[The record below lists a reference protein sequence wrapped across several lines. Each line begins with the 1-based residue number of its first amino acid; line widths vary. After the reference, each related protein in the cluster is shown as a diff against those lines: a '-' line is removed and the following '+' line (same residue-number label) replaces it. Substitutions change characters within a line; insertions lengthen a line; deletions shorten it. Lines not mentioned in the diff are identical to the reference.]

1 MVMMLPIRML
11 ADEIPIRYVKT
22 DGTYGADGKS
32 WTTAKNNVQEAID
45 ELYSYMTENKLP
57 EGRVYIAAG
66 TYYPS
71 ASTETGNENR
81 QHLSFII
88 YPGVHVYGGF
98 KADNP
103 ENNPDQREYYNLE
116 SLEFDA
122 TSGESEPAKQQPWNF
137 KHKTILSG
145 NLSDGNKEP
154 SFTYDK
160 DRGTYK
166 TIFYGNSYHVV
177 WFATYGFIDAT
188 KDQNYGWDETSLG
201 GHARALPYP
210 ASIDGC
216 TISGGYAANQSNAG
230 FLHTGY
236 GAGVYMVEGSSL
248 KNCVVEKCV
257 AVTNGGGVYMD
268 GGGSIDGCMIHT
280 CQATG
285 YNVLDGLGGGVCISF
300 NGSVTRSYIV
310 NNSSRSGGGVAISH
324 MKDEYPWRS
333 RAKEDGVPAQ
343 QINSTEINVYSPYV
357 TACIV
362 SNNSS
367 TNEAGGVF
375 LNNGGVVNHLTVAN
389 NKCYGSDVTYYGR
402 RQGRSGGV
410 YILNGGQVYNSVV
423 WGNECDANSNIQYAC
438 HISGSTS
445 TLKPQVYYSG
455 FAMYESTDWSGTTKE
470 NVYSIAS
477 TNTNTT
483 GNSALY
489 PYFIGIKG
497 KGNAVKAVGAG
508 LSTTVSMGV
517 FPEADLTAEP
527 GSVDN
532 STWGIPRPISWKP
545 AAISSLVGKGVQV
558 TNSLSGISDWI
569 KHAHTYTD
577 IFGDKYDPI
586 SSIGALVRR
595 RVQVSG
601 AMVNNQEQELYAGYD
616 VSQYT
621 GALEEGH
628 SILPDNGSNAT
639 LPTIF
644 VDPTRKLTN
653 EDGTSV
659 IAIGQ
664 HGIGSSWDTPVA
676 HINDAIDYFR
686 GLQVTD
692 KNDEHYLMYLIDGE
706 YYPCVQ
712 ILVKG
717 AVGSLRTT
725 TEGRGAYAGD
735 ELRTASI
742 RPCSNMRLY
751 GGYPPEAAGTETSG
765 RNQRQ
770 HPTRISANVINGDYS
785 NNAAHVFVLSNVKN
799 VIIDGFR
806 LYEANANFGSEQYGG
821 GVLMENESVPSDD
834 RIDMTGNIMRNGN
847 IAHCSATDGAAIYV
861 YSVDDHE
868 AEFHLINMVIRNNTV
883 GDGTDVVRSEGGG
896 VVTARGSKSMIRM
909 DHCNIVNNCGY
920 PLATIAS
927 DAEIHAAIYNSV
939 IYANGNTVLDNRK
952 NIVQS
957 LCFNSKANQV
967 KGDYN
972 YLDWDSRV
980 PVGQIKGGHSH
991 RVFCRDMSD
1000 HYQKWGIRLADSDG
1014 YTIITNGKAEKYFFD
1029 TEEQANTYKSA
1040 HPAGTGQHWENPIY
1054 LDYPFFVNPSRNVGH
1069 SLEGDKPMNGGTIDY
1084 MPQATNP
1091 MVNAAISESRY
1102 LWDTDNNPRTYG
1114 GDPDV
1119 GAVESTELPKGG
1131 TVIYVTPNGSGKRDG
1146 SSWDNAIAGNTVYG
1160 LSNTNPVATG
1170 DQYDTANGTTRIIN
1184 SSTNDPVLTTDNRY
1198 CGGYAMSYFTE
1209 RKEGA
1214 VSSTTVTHTWTTE
1227 KNVYEGGERP
1237 DEYLQNDVHTEST
1250 SAPVYSN
1257 EGASEEGFTKG
1268 WYEDSRYP
1276 YGELSGQS
1284 RTFWR
1289 AGNRS
1294 VDGQYNSSPVPEGWT
1309 GTFNSST
1316 TNTIDGV
1323 SYTGIGDGK
1332 YQPIIKSGELKIQ
1345 NDRTEKFISGLQYAV
1360 EQAAIANADKDAEA
1374 DQLVQVWVSNGT
1386 YTDYKGFIMR
1396 DKTAVLGGFPAVK
1409 SNGDVTTPGEN
1420 ERHALM
1426 SSVIDIPRAKDA
1438 QTLNPSDYETILQIS
1453 DVKPINDD
1461 KTFNT
1466 SAVKFYDNDLSVTEV
1481 NATTNYEY
1489 KQRTIIHHYNNLSG
1503 EQNVTNNYILL
1514 PTFNIN
1520 GKTGS
1525 NGNYTLGTAT
1535 ENQDCWH
1542 ITYPTTQTY
1551 YNVDISR
1558 QNKNLHVFDYDTGNS
1573 IETVNSIW
1581 YRFGN
1586 GSLTGLRMWQ
1596 TMNSVEAGSHKLTLD
1611 MMGGYRNGTPFDIT
1625 TPSNIYLHIL
1635 DANDNDLVSPV
1646 LLKCR
1651 DYNSPNGT
1659 DKDRIRETAFRKNIE
1674 FTTTIQ
1680 GDVKIL
1686 IEVLDG
1692 TRNTTARNATYGT
1705 ADGGDPN
1712 PIPWE
1717 YLWDGNSSGDGNN
1730 WGTRNPNRREF
1741 FITNLKLYKKIE
1753 GNEYVEDTD
1762 ALEDE
1767 TTNIAVENI
1776 PEGYPTTPDVIDE
1789 SVYTVAKERTML
1801 RKRVLSM
1808 PDVAI
1813 PTYGP
1818 GRLYIGN
1825 TAADNVNVGGDA
1837 VGHTERVPNS
1847 TRTSRESDS
1856 YYIPDNV
1863 YYKGLTNVSWDGFTI
1878 RNGFMYDEVMCH
1890 GGGAGVNMYEGGHL
1904 RNSIVVDNVVA
1915 SERSKGGGIF
1925 CDGATS
1931 SVEGCFVLN
1940 NLTIGGT
1947 NKTPAQIFAGGMFM
1961 YEGTCFNSLFANNV
1975 TVGSGGGLGLCVG
1988 RFYNNTVTHNTC
2000 GNIPNEGL
2008 AGGAMSMA
2016 IGSSP
2021 NLFMANTIIYGN
2033 NGTAIRERTGTIKP
2047 GHLNP
2052 FINCYIQSERA
2063 MTSAAFL
2070 QHINNYDAEVDAIKA
2085 ASDRNYGIGN
2095 IFVNGGSGTN
2105 PFKAEPEHN
2114 YDFRLNSGNTTCIN
2128 AGTTAFATTILQALL
2143 YKPKNTETSIRN
2155 GAFYKSVESA
2165 EMPQND
2171 VVFAEREQDCQIDIG
2186 AYEYDAAM
2194 DIKPGYEII
2203 NGELC
2208 AVYYVTANGNDGG
2221 DSSGSSPENAACAM
2235 KLQNVLDAAGRLK
2248 FDLANIA
2255 NKNEEG
2261 YKKYSTSAVTIEGT
2275 VTAKKEVYNSE
2286 SGIAWTDVADQDLA
2300 NVKHIIVKLADG
2312 VYMPTRSTNN
2322 NMATGA
2328 AEDEILTHSLIVP
2341 HGVEMWG
2348 GYKFENG
2355 ANDNFLEYSRDIM
2368 THKSILL
2375 SGVKNERS
2383 GSIGKAYHVVAFTN
2397 HLFDLDGGME
2407 ETNEANAELQNIEDR
2422 AILDGVFIQDGSA
2435 NGVNEADKHG
2445 GAAVVTNY
2453 AHIRNCI
2460 IYDNTATKQG
2470 GGLYLQP
2477 GALVSGCI
2485 FKENTADEGGAIY
2498 VEEPTA
2504 EQLNQ
2509 YSETERDKAYARV
2522 YNSTVVNNTA
2532 SVKGGGIFF
2541 ETNIRAKGVVLWQNT
2556 ANDMNNVAGTF
2567 DSEAIQEEKNYPFS
2581 YCTVQNNRLPGV
2593 NNQEVTG
2600 DATEGVRWN
2609 TSDKIYWKGQF
2620 TTASTAKTDE
2630 DNIEYK
2636 VFGSFY
2642 YIDRVSALVRTGMP
2656 YTMYANLRNDYPS
2669 LELTDIAGV
2678 YRMGYEATD
2687 AKGADY
2693 KSYFGEDN
2701 ELVTKVNKYLEIG
2714 ARALNTQMDLDVE
2727 SAPIHMT
2734 RLFVAKP
2741 ENVDAQK
2748 ANALLTSGDPLYS
2761 LQGSS
2766 MANPFTKFSDALDY
2780 IVKLRNFAPQY
2791 ANTHFEIF
2799 VAGGNYY
2806 PYQNPLGEEGYA
2818 RSSTFVLPEA
2828 VTIIG
2833 GLNPNENYCQS
2844 GYDFVKNQSETEND
2858 KLTNDLLDEE
2868 NNELEDKTING
2879 VTLKRAVTDVIREER
2894 ERFDLNYNN
2903 VFEPWEFTRETVFS
2917 GSTPRGNENED
2928 NVFHVFTCFAD
2939 PAHVG
2944 TLPDLELPLRQ
2955 RMIVLDGLTIKEG
2968 NARDHEEASI
2978 NNVSMFYRGGGILVD
2993 GSWNDASKNS
3003 NQVDPNE
3010 KGARDIPLTIS
3021 DCLFLD
3027 NNAIQGGAIFTNG
3040 TLNVF
3045 SSSFVKNY
3053 AQGPKSN
3060 ANQTSSDRTDA
3071 INAIQYTGGGAIA
3084 TTGDLFCVNTIFA
3097 NNEAMLGD
3105 TKDMMLQGTKGYYQ
3119 QGFGGV
3125 IWGATGSTV
3134 KLLNCNLVNNQAV
3147 SYPGVYL
3154 ANPNKVGDM
3163 RHFAVN
3169 TVFWGNKAT
3178 GVPGNLS
3185 GSFAHIIEI
3194 NDDVM
3199 TFRGMSEKRN
3209 LSTPSGV
3216 ETMYFCAYEEG
3227 TGPKDVK
3234 ATEGEP
3240 HAIAFTGD
3248 WNGIRE
3254 SMKAGG
3260 IYYNNNVVINADND
3274 DVDGPNF
3281 QLASTAPGRDG
3292 YNASAN
3298 WMPSRVNKLTDNGWS
3313 YLTVAPNSN
3322 DEMEFKV
3329 ETDNSGKKAFE
3340 VDPST
3345 DSSTGGIFNYNS
3357 YEYSK
3362 DFDLNLMPL
3371 GSVDNNGR
3379 NYYMK
3384 FNGSG
3389 MTDQM
3394 SSSGQSYM
3402 QRISSNPLTRETY
3415 NAYIDIGVYEYQHRT
3430 LKINQGSEI
3439 DVIWVTDK
3447 ENPQTGN
3454 DGYSWETATSN
3465 IQVAIETLL
3474 KSRNNHG
3481 KRLNIIAGSYK
3492 PMTVVNG
3499 NLGYT
3504 IQTSA
3509 YNDGVYTPFI
3519 DEYGSTEE
3527 VTAYGVKYINLRGGY
3542 DKQIPDEGGYNYQKN
3557 QVIFSMEQ
3565 RTGVKEEELN
3575 HILNI
3580 ADVEQYKTTVVPEW
3594 EYGEN
3599 EYIITGFTVNS
3610 QPTGEAIPVIV
3621 EGITFENTL
3630 AQGGTEGAAISYKAQ
3645 KKHAE
3650 GQTDQYLEEPTDEL
3664 NKYKLTIRNCTFSR
3678 NGKVEDEPSC
3688 AIKIEEGGGQALIVN
3703 SVFHSNSGAPVDAV
3717 NTVIL
3722 NCTSAMN
3729 GGHIT
3734 LSGEESELHNSVIW
3748 QDDQNVVVASDKEQ
3762 YEGISAGE
3770 KMQYNAISGM
3780 TADNYHNE
3788 PLSDTNND
3796 LEEGPNFLFMN
3807 PNDEDPTKR
3816 DFRIRPSLRL
3826 LDRGDNETYAKFVWP
3841 GYAESDDYI
3850 KLMQNKHDDQT
3861 VEQEFTTKI
3870 REGNEVKEITYRGY
3884 QHDKDLDRA
3893 FVTRLMNEN
3902 IDRGAY
3908 ECTGKGQR
3916 VVYVNPE
3923 KFGTGLET
3931 GSTWEDAL
3939 GRGNLQRAIDAA
3951 AVYVRNRETLAKQ
3964 DPSHY
3969 SSQIAYVFVKGDNF
3983 YNEGEITLRDG
3994 VHVYG
3999 TAPISLE
4006 ITPNANDEFDDG
4018 ALNTYITDV
4027 KNERSGIVFKSLK
4040 AESYTPTYCSS
4051 LTSMGEYRLGSV
4063 FDGLM
4068 INNGVDN
4075 ESDKPIVNIAEDA
4088 KIAIRNCLVIHNRV
4102 KKGQPVVNLQGGLM
4116 YNTIIYDCFNGEDG
4130 YVVNVGNNGYVLN
4143 CTVIADDTRQ
4153 KAITTGSND
4162 YAVHVAN
4169 TIAINQGASQDM
4181 FAPYLKAGAN
4191 QYTPED
4197 FLTNHRPYWYQLHE
4211 NSSEIDAAAKYN
4223 DAAVKDWL
4231 PVVTTTYNSTDYSI
4245 DYDNYVDFNTDRD
4258 LLGNPRK
4265 IGDKVDNGCFETWK
4279 ISETVEVTTTA
4290 HNYPHPG
4297 SVVYIM
4303 DDANLKLKAGDFTVD
4318 NPLVPGYL
4326 LVKESGSLYGQGNH
4340 ITATYVAIEKSIDSQ
4355 YSLISVPFKCNPLS
4369 TVSIG
4374 YSTGAVTQTKPAG
4387 LTGSTYDGEERSKW
4401 NYHYQAENSTCWK
4414 PQTDFVPANTGWLL
4428 SLSAAPESPT
4438 TYRFTGWGESQTS
4451 YIYTE
4456 DGNSKT
4462 VTLVQHNSM
4471 PTDGSAHFTKEENM
4485 GWNLV
4490 GMPWLVSRYKTKD
4503 QMAVPHVI
4511 YGNLG
4516 ETSVANQ
4523 FHTGGSWADDITLS
4537 PGIGFFTQ
4545 TAVLDDEET
4554 LTFALPVYSAPS
4566 LSRSASQCVA
4576 ISRSGYED
4584 VVTVYP
4590 DAESDGSLAYRLGSD
4605 GLKWNP
4611 FDDNFAQIFIESN
4624 EGVRMSLVSEA
4635 PVEQEMNL
4643 GISAPE
4649 AGDYTI
4655 SLPNPEAYSDYDAVW
4670 ITDTESGNSVNLL
4683 NESFVITASQAGDI
4697 TGRLKLKFGGQK
4709 PSDDAVP
4716 SVMKVATRYG
4726 HLNLKGISKSETI
4739 RVYNVNGVL
4748 VYSGSYADINNLH
4761 LPDGVYIIKH

>member
-103 ENNPDQREYYNLE
+103 ENNPDQREYDNLE
-116 SLEFDA
+116 SLEIDA

-821 GVLMENESVPSDD
+821 GVLMENESVPSAD

-980 PVGQIKGGHSH
+980 PVGQITGGHSH

-1146 SSWDNAIAGNTVYG
+1146 SSWDNAIAGNSVYMLDNVTG
-1160 LSNTNPVATG
+1160 PDLATG
-1170 DQYDTANGTTRIIN
+1170 DKKEEGSNRIIKDDGN
-1184 SSTNDPVLTTDNRY
+1184 SGDNATPILTTDDKY
-1198 CGGYAMSYFTE
+1198 CGGFGKVYVTGRE
-1209 RKEGA
+1209 IGA
-1214 VSSTTVTHTWTTE
+1214 ETTSTVTETWRKVYHVREGGDNPTTE
-1227 KNVYEGGERP
+1227 PELFSEDATPEIEENTEITKHGSQSGEFEP
-1237 DEYLQNDVHTEST
+1237 GYQ
-1250 SAPVYSN
+1250 Y
-1257 EGASEEGFTKG
+1257 
-1268 WYEDSRYP
+1268 DSRYP
-1276 YGELSGQS
+1276 YGEISGAS
-1284 RTFWR
+1284 RSFWR
-1289 AGNRS
+1289 ANPYHNGTDWNNAA
-1294 VDGQYNSSPVPEGWT
+1294 DYNQSGFINACNTNGWI
-1309 GTFNSST
+1309 N
-1316 TNTIDGV
+1316 NNHQE
-1323 SYTGIGDGK
+1323 K
-1332 YQPIIKSGELKIQ
+1332 YV
-1345 NDRTEKFISGLQYAV
+1345 SGLQYAV
-1360 EQAAIANADKDAEA
+1360 EMAAAYNALPEDDANRISGVDA
-1374 DQLVQVWVSNGT
+1374 VRVWVSNGK
-1386 YTDYKGFIMR
+1386 YTDYKGYVMR
-1396 DKTAVLGGFPAVK
+1396 DKTTVMGSFPAVK
-1409 SNGDVTTPGEN
+1409 KDGAVATPGDK
-1420 ERHALM
+1420 ERQALM
-1426 SSVIDIPRAKDA
+1426 SALETIPKSKQAKDY
-1438 QTLNPSDYETILQIS
+1438 NPEDYETILQIS
-1453 DVKPINDD
+1453 DINPKQDNVTLNTAVVNAWDD
-1461 KTFNT
+1461 DIALLESTDTRTTKRIDLTTTETYTWEEQEDVSTDYIRYPDMLKGSTNVFGDRHKQGNNIT
-1466 SAVKFYDNDLSVTEV
+1466 SAGETVGGIEWASGKKYVLQYFGDQGSDGNKSWELV
-1481 NATTNYEY
+1481 YED
-1489 KQRTIIHHYNNLSG
+1489 RT
-1503 EQNVTNNYILL
+1503 
-1514 PTFNIN
+1514 
-1520 GKTGS
+1520 
-1525 NGNYTLGTAT
+1525 
-1535 ENQDCWH
+1535 D
-1542 ITYPTTQTY
+1542 
-1551 YNVDISR
+1551 NVDYSSFQFNDNRDVLNESGI
-1558 QNKNLHVFDYDTGNS
+1558 KIG
-1573 IETVNSIW
+1573 TVP
-1581 YRFGN
+1581 RGMQ
-1586 GSLTGLRMWQ
+1586 LTGVMNTMSAWQ
-1596 TMNSVEAGSHKLTLD
+1596 TMKNVPKGQYKIQVDMGAYYINAADETETGITLYIINSQGSTCASSTIYCNNNKLRRYTLD
-1611 MMGGYRNGTPFDIT
+1611 NIDQ
-1625 TPSNIYLHIL
+1625 PSDGDLTIRIMAAPGSKVTDPETGNFSKTSANRRKVSLSNVHLIYIL
-1635 DANDNDLVSPV
+1635 DNPVYVKTNTTESSTETTLEPVISPLVSSTV
-1646 LLKCR
+1646 DTHR
-1651 DYNSPNGT
+1651 
-1659 DKDRIRETAFRKNIE
+1659 TA
-1674 FTTTIQ
+1674 
-1680 GDVKIL
+1680 
-1686 IEVLDG
+1686 
-1692 TRNTTARNATYGT
+1692 
-1705 ADGGDPN
+1705 
-1712 PIPWE
+1712 
-1717 YLWDGNSSGDGNN
+1717 
-1730 WGTRNPNRREF
+1730 
-1741 FITNLKLYKKIE
+1741 
-1753 GNEYVEDTD
+1753 
-1762 ALEDE
+1762 
-1767 TTNIAVENI
+1767 
-1776 PEGYPTTPDVIDE
+1776 
-1789 SVYTVAKERTML
+1789 L
-1801 RKRVLSM
+1801 RKRVLTM
-1808 PDVAI
+1808 PDVCI
-1813 PTYGP
+1813 PTYGAGSVGDP
-1818 GRLYIGN
+1818 TGADSNSKRGKFGDDLCHSERTKDSPVETLRSSKEDKNTVICLNDPSYTLY
-1825 TAADNVNVGGDA
+1825 TDVF
-1837 VGHTERVPNS
+1837 
-1847 TRTSRESDS
+1847 
-1856 YYIPDNV
+1856 
-1863 YYKGLTNVSWDGFTI
+1863 WDGFTI
-1878 RNGFMYDEVMCH
+1878 RHGFIVDEGMGH

-1904 RNSIVVDNVVA
+1904 KNCIVIDNMII
-1915 SERSKGGGIF
+1915 SPRSKGCGVF

-1931 SVEGCFVLN
+1931 TIEGCFILN
-1940 NLTIGGT
+1940 NTIT
-1947 NKTPAQIFAGGMFM
+1947 KAAYFEHDQIFAGGLFM
-1961 YEGTCFNSLFANNV
+1961 YEGTCFNSLIAKNYSY
-1975 TVGSGGGLGLCVG
+1975 GSGGGLGLCVG
-1988 RFYNNTVTHNTC
+1988 RFFNNTVAF
-2000 GNIPNEGL
+2000 NECYLTESSKL
-2008 AGGAMSMA
+2008 AGGGIA
-2016 IGSSP
+2016 IATGAKS

-2033 NGTAIRERTGTIKP
+2033 NGTAIRERIGKIKSE
-2047 GHLNP
+2047 HLNP
-2052 FINCYIQSERA
+2052 FIHCYIQSEVE
-2063 MTSAAFL
+2063 MTSDAFL
-2070 QHINNYDAEVDAIKA
+2070 PHLGNYVDDG
-2085 ASDRNYGIGN
+2085 SSYGIGN
-2095 IFVNGGSGTN
+2095 TFLNGVTASVDN
-2105 PFKAEPEHN
+2105 SPFAADKITFGKAKDDD
-2114 YDFRLNSGNTTCIN
+2114 DFRLASSNTTCIN

-2143 YKPKNTETSIRN
+2143 YKPNNTETSIRN

-2208 AVYYVTANGNDGG
+2208 AVYYATANGNDGG

-2341 HGVEMWG
+2341 HGVEVWG

-2741 ENVDAQK
+2741 ESVDAQK

-3688 AIKIEEGGGQALIVN
+3688 AIKIEEGGGQTLIVN

-4211 NSSEIDAAAKYN
+4211 NSSEIDAAAKY
-4223 DAAVKDWL
+4223 DDTTVKTWL
-4231 PVVTTTYNSTDYSI
+4231 PVVTTTYNGTDYSI
-4245 DYDNYVDFNTDRD
+4245 NYDNYVDFNTDRD

-4279 ISETVEVTTTA
+4279 ISGMVEATKTE
-4290 HNYPHPG
+4290 HGYPHPG

-4303 DDANLKLKAGDFTVD
+4303 ENANFKLKAGDFTVD

-4326 LVKESGSLYGQGNH
+4326 LVKEGGSLYGQGNH

-4726 HLNLKGISKSETI
+4726 HLNLKGISKSGTI

>member
-103 ENNPDQREYYNLE
+103 ESNPDQREYDNLE
-116 SLEFDA
+116 SLEIDA
-122 TSGESEPAKQQPWNF
+122 TSGENEPAKQQPWNF

-210 ASIDGC
+210 ASVDGC

-285 YNVLDGLGGGVCISF
+285 HNVLNGLGGGVCISF

-477 TNTNTT
+477 TNINTT

-517 FPEADLTAEP
+517 FPEADLTVEP

-545 AAISSLVGKGVQV
+545 ASISSLVGKGVQV

-601 AMVNNQEQELYAGYD
+601 AMVKNQEQELYAGYD

-621 GALEEGH
+621 EALEEGH

-686 GLQVTD
+686 SMQVTD

-751 GGYPPEAAGTETSG
+751 GGYPPEATGTATSG

-770 HPTRISANVINGDYS
+770 QPTRISANVINGDYS

-821 GVLMENESVPSDD
+821 GVLMENESVPSAD

-980 PVGQIKGGHSH
+980 PVGQITGGHSH

-1040 HPAGTGQHWENPIY
+1040 HPAGTGQHWEDPIY

-1119 GAVESTELPKGG
+1119 GAVESTELLEGDR
-1131 TVIYVTPNGSGKRDG
+1131 VIYVTPYGSGKRDG
-1146 SSWDNAIAGNTVYG
+1146 SSWKNAIAGNLVYRI
-1160 LSNTNPVATG
+1160 G
-1170 DQYDTANGTTRIIN
+1170 DSYVVDETRSDKMLDDTSEKVVTTKN
-1184 SSTNDPVLTTDNRY
+1184 NAY
-1198 CGGYAMSYFTE
+1198 KGGYALDYVFQT
-1209 RKEGA
+1209 G
-1214 VSSTTVTHTWTTE
+1214 TTTYINNQTKTE
-1227 KNVYEGGERP
+1227 KRIDIDENGKVISETEGTP
-1237 DEYLQNDVHTEST
+1237 QVLDSYSYTITTTNQLTKVQNP
-1250 SAPVYSN
+1250 A
-1257 EGASEEGFTKG
+1257 F
-1268 WYEDSRYP
+1268 P
-1276 YGELSGQS
+1276 YGEKSGASRGFTRTNLIDSQVGVAYVDKDGYKDVDINNTLSI
-1284 RTFWR
+1284 TN
-1289 AGNRS
+1289 NRS
-1294 VDGQYNSSPVPEGWT
+1294 EDYV
-1309 GTFNSST
+1309 
-1316 TNTIDGV
+1316 
-1323 SYTGIGDGK
+1323 
-1332 YQPIIKSGELKIQ
+1332 
-1345 NDRTEKFISGLQYAV
+1345 SGLQFAV
-1360 EQAAIANADKDAEA
+1360 EKAASMNKGRDPENGDEY
-1374 DQLVQVWVSNGT
+1374 VQVWVGNGT
-1386 YTDYKGFIMR
+1386 YEDFKGFVMR
-1396 DKTAVLGGFPAVK
+1396 NKTPVYGGFPA
-1409 SNGDVTTPGEN
+1409 STISTPGMN
-1420 ERHALM
+1420 ERHALV
-1426 SSVIDIPRAKDA
+1426 SSDVPLSEKNKS
-1438 QTLNPSDYETILQIS
+1438 LNDKKSDYETILQVQ
-1453 DVKPINDD
+1453 DKRPYKDD
-1461 KTFNT
+1461 LTFNSEVIPETFKDRDYEENGKKTITTTTVVTIPVYYQNGVEVRGNNIVADYTDRITNPSFEIRPGYTT
-1466 SAVKFYDNDLSVTEV
+1466 SWDATKAKYGWNISSGHEFKLTEGSIILADTDQKIHGGYIDKNNSEFELFQDIVSLQEGFYRVSCQAASKGTAVGNVSLVANGISRIIQGETTHNAAPTIDKFYQGEYNDNWVDVYVGPSGNLRIGLKGSTG
-1481 NATTNYEY
+1481 
-1489 KQRTIIHHYNNLSG
+1489 NNGWTAFDNFRLEKLSG
-1503 EQNVTNNYILL
+1503 SVVSSSNVVETKDEGYS
-1514 PTFNIN
+1514 
-1520 GKTGS
+1520 KR
-1525 NGNYTLGTAT
+1525 T
-1535 ENQDCWH
+1535 EREKN
-1542 ITYPTTQTY
+1542 YPT
-1551 YNVDISR
+1551 VR
-1558 QNKNLHVFDYDTGNS
+1558 K
-1573 IETVNSIW
+1573 
-1581 YRFGN
+1581 
-1586 GSLTGLRMWQ
+1586 
-1596 TMNSVEAGSHKLTLD
+1596 
-1611 MMGGYRNGTPFDIT
+1611 
-1625 TPSNIYLHIL
+1625 
-1635 DANDNDLVSPV
+1635 PV
-1646 LLKCR
+1646 L
-1651 DYNSPNGT
+1651 
-1659 DKDRIRETAFRKNIE
+1659 F
-1674 FTTTIQ
+1674 
-1680 GDVKIL
+1680 
-1686 IEVLDG
+1686 
-1692 TRNTTARNATYGT
+1692 
-1705 ADGGDPN
+1705 
-1712 PIPWE
+1712 
-1717 YLWDGNSSGDGNN
+1717 
-1730 WGTRNPNRREF
+1730 
-1741 FITNLKLYKKIE
+1741 
-1753 GNEYVEDTD
+1753 
-1762 ALEDE
+1762 
-1767 TTNIAVENI
+1767 
-1776 PEGYPTTPDVIDE
+1776 
-1789 SVYTVAKERTML
+1789 
-1801 RKRVLSM
+1801 M
-1808 PDVAI
+1808 PDVCMSS
-1813 PTYGP
+1813 YFP
-1818 GRLYIGN
+1818 GTIGN
-1825 TAADNVNVGGDA
+1825 DNISNAQRQKDRNKGNFTAKGNSGYVMYEDA
-1837 VGHTERVPNS
+1837 
-1847 TRTSRESDS
+1847 
-1856 YYIPDNV
+1856 
-1863 YYKGLTNVSWDGFTI
+1863 LWDGFTI
-1878 RNGFMYDEVMCH
+1878 KNGFYYQYFANRD
-1890 GGGAGVNMYEGGHL
+1890 GGAGVRMFEGGTL
-1904 RNSIVVDNVVA
+1904 QNCVVIDNGVMCATRGRGGGAYCDGKTSKVISSFFINNVNSGIDSGN
-1915 SERSKGGGIF
+1915 KNNNGGGIYML
-1925 CDGATS
+1925 
-1931 SVEGCFVLN
+1931 V
-1940 NLTIGGT
+1940 
-1947 NKTPAQIFAGGMFM
+1947 
-1961 YEGTCFNSLFANNV
+1961 GTCYNSLFANNI
-1975 TVGSGGGLGLCVG
+1975 TKGADSRGAGTYIEDAT
-1988 RFYNNTVTHNTC
+1988 FFNNTVAYNTC
-2000 GNIPNEGL
+2000 YKTDGTINT
-2008 AGGAMSMA
+2008 AKGGGVHQYSGENDPHLFIFNTIFYKNSGPA
-2016 IGSSP
+2016 IGSESA
-2021 NLFMANTIIYGN
+2021 NKLNTIQNCFIESETSMA
-2033 NGTAIRERTGTIKP
+2033 TAVKSHIESSCFVYDNDKTANKAP
-2047 GHLNP
+2047 NP
-2052 FINCYIQSERA
+2052 FMKGDDAQTE
-2063 MTSAAFL
+2063 
-2070 QHINNYDAEVDAIKA
+2070 NNYRL
-2085 ASDRNYGIGN
+2085 ASTSSC
-2095 IFVNGGSGTN
+2095 V
-2105 PFKAEPEHN
+2105 
-2114 YDFRLNSGNTTCIN
+2114 N
-2128 AGTTAFATTILQALL
+2128 AGLIPSDQVATF
-2143 YKPKNTETSIRN
+2143 PKN
-2155 GAFYKSVESA
+2155 
-2165 EMPQND
+2165 D
-2171 VVFAEREQDCQIDIG
+2171 VDFAERVQDCQVDIG

-2208 AVYYVTANGNDGG
+2208 AVYYATANGNDGG

-2312 VYMPTRSTNN
+2312 VYMPIRSTNN

-2341 HGVEMWG
+2341 HGVEVWG

-2504 EQLNQ
+2504 EQLDQ

-2567 DSEAIQEEKNYPFS
+2567 DSEAIQDEKNYPFS

-2701 ELVTKVNKYLEIG
+2701 ELVTKANKYLEIG

-2741 ENVDAQK
+2741 ENVDAEK
-2748 ANALLTSGDPLYS
+2748 ANRLLTSNDELYK

-2766 MANPFTKFSDALDY
+2766 MVNPFTKFSDALDY
-2780 IVKLRNFAPQY
+2780 IVKLRNYKKDLTEGEEGYEEALAIRQKY

-3178 GVPGNLS
+3178 GVPSNLS

-3371 GSVDNNGR
+3371 GSVDDNGR

-3580 ADVEQYKTTVVPEW
+3580 ADVEQYKTTVVPKW

-3650 GQTDQYLEEPTDEL
+3650 GLTDQYLEEPTDEL

-3678 NGKVEDEPSC
+3678 NGKVETNPSC
-3688 AIKIEEGGGQALIVN
+3688 AIKIEEGGGQTLIVN

-3734 LSGEESELHNSVIW
+3734 LSGESELHNSVIW
-3748 QDDQNVVVASDKEQ
+3748 QDDQNVAVASEKKQ

-3780 TADNYHNE
+3780 AADSYHNE

-3826 LDRGDNETYAKFVWP
+3826 LDRGDNETYAKYVWP
-3841 GYAESDDYI
+3841 TYTESDDYI
-3850 KLMQNKHDDQT
+3850 KLMQNKHNHQT
-3861 VEQEFTTKI
+3861 EEQVFTTKI
-3870 REGNEVKEITYRGY
+3870 REGNEVKTITYRGY
-3884 QHDKDLDRA
+3884 KHDKDLDRA

-4051 LTSMGEYRLGSV
+4051 LTSLGEYRLGSV

-4181 FAPYLKAGAN
+4181 FAPYMKAGAN

-4197 FLTNHRPYWYQLHE
+4197 FLTNHRPYWYQLNE
-4211 NSSEIDAAAKYN
+4211 NSSEIDAAAKY
-4223 DAAVKDWL
+4223 DDTTVKTWL
-4231 PVVTTTYNSTDYSI
+4231 PVVTTTYNGTDYSI

-4456 DGNSKT
+4456 DENSKT

-4726 HLNLKGISKSETI
+4726 HLNLKGISKSGTI

>member
-103 ENNPDQREYYNLE
+103 ENNPDQREYDNLE
-116 SLEFDA
+116 SLEIDA
-122 TSGESEPAKQQPWNF
+122 TSGENEPAKQQPWNF

-285 YNVLDGLGGGVCISF
+285 HNVLDGLGGGVCISF

-517 FPEADLTAEP
+517 FPEADLTVEP

-686 GLQVTD
+686 SMQVTD
-692 KNDEHYLMYLIDGE
+692 KTDEHYLMYLIDGE

-742 RPCSNMRLY
+742 RPCSNMRFY
-751 GGYPPEAAGTETSG
+751 GGYPPEATGTATSG

-770 HPTRISANVINGDYS
+770 QPTRISANVINGDYS

-821 GVLMENESVPSDD
+821 GVLMENESVPSAD

-927 DAEIHAAIYNSV
+927 DDNIHAAIYNSV

-980 PVGQIKGGHSH
+980 PVGQITGGHSH

-1029 TEEQANTYKSA
+1029 TEELANTYIDEHHAS
-1040 HPAGTGQHWENPIY
+1040 TGQHWENPIY

-1119 GAVESTELPKGG
+1119 GAVESTELPKGNS
-1131 TVIYVTPNGSGKRDG
+1131 VLYVTPNGAGKMDG
-1146 SSWDNAIAGNTVYG
+1146 SSWANAIAGNTVYKIG
-1160 LSNTNPVATG
+1160 ESYVTENNIPVTTNDRRYRGGFAVDYVFQTG
-1170 DQYDTANGTTRIIN
+1170 TVTYTDNQTITPRKIIKTINIDGSITTSEETGTIISAN
-1184 SSTNDPVLTTDNRY
+1184 SSYSIEKNDQLSKVKSEYIYGEKSGASRDFYRTNLKSEKIKNV
-1198 CGGYAMSYFTE
+1198 
-1209 RKEGA
+1209 
-1214 VSSTTVTHTWTTE
+1214 TVT
-1227 KNVYEGGERP
+1227 KDKGYVLDP
-1237 DEYLQNDVHTEST
+1237 QDVIITN
-1250 SAPVYSN
+1250 AR
-1257 EGASEEGFTKG
+1257 
-1268 WYEDSRYP
+1268 YEDYV
-1276 YGELSGQS
+1276 G
-1284 RTFWR
+1284 
-1289 AGNRS
+1289 
-1294 VDGQYNSSPVPEGWT
+1294 
-1309 GTFNSST
+1309 
-1316 TNTIDGV
+1316 
-1323 SYTGIGDGK
+1323 
-1332 YQPIIKSGELKIQ
+1332 
-1345 NDRTEKFISGLQYAV
+1345 GLQFAV
-1360 EQAAIANADKDAEA
+1360 EKAASLNKGKTDPSEY
-1374 DQLVQVWVSNGT
+1374 VQVWVGNGT
-1386 YTDYKGFIMR
+1386 YTDFKGFVMR
-1396 DKTAVLGGFPAVK
+1396 DKVSVYGGFPASTIK
-1409 SNGDVTTPGEN
+1409 SPSNN
-1420 ERHALM
+1420 ERHALVSEYIPL
-1426 SSVIDIPRAKDA
+1426 SS
-1438 QTLNPSDYETILQIS
+1438 LNSALESKKNNYETILQIQGTVPYTEYEFNQEVLKQDS
-1453 DVKPINDD
+1453 NHPDLLFQDKDYEETGDKTMTTTTSITIPAYYTRYCEIENEDLTASKISNSSFDTNSSGWTVDASLNSTSNGYWSNKSYTNNDIAINKYLDIWSSNSGPGLGNGKAYCAISLNQGNYRFEANAVGVKQNASNTSIIPATPADNVYLFWTTDINDIPSENRILVKTNNRSPEHFSINCSLAESSTVYFGLMTVDVGEGQVRANWMALDDVKLFGVGTVQNWFEIEEKGYNIVSDCTDLIQNPGFENVTGGSAWAAD
-1461 KTFNT
+1461 KAGYGWNVDGATVSYSQGSSNKTAHGANITLGANGFYQELEALEEGLYRV
-1466 SAVKFYDNDLSVTEV
+1466 SCQGIRMSGDVKLFANGVERSLQPLDDNDGKPTLAAAVDLFFAGKYNKNWVDVYVGKAGYLRFGLKGSGNAFCDNFSLEKLSVTEANQISSSLTESQSLERTEKAYTTLRKPVLYMPDICMTTYFPGKV
-1481 NATTNYEY
+1481 NGSDD
-1489 KQRTIIHHYNNLSG
+1489 LS
-1503 EQNVTNNYILL
+1503 
-1514 PTFNIN
+1514 
-1520 GKTGS
+1520 
-1525 NGNYTLGTAT
+1525 
-1535 ENQDCWH
+1535 
-1542 ITYPTTQTY
+1542 
-1551 YNVDISR
+1551 
-1558 QNKNLHVFDYDTGNS
+1558 NKNRATN
-1573 IETVNSIW
+1573 
-1581 YRFGN
+1581 
-1586 GSLTGLRMWQ
+1586 
-1596 TMNSVEAGSHKLTLD
+1596 
-1611 MMGGYRNGTPFDIT
+1611 
-1625 TPSNIYLHIL
+1625 
-1635 DANDNDLVSPV
+1635 
-1646 LLKCR
+1646 
-1651 DYNSPNGT
+1651 
-1659 DKDRIRETAFRKNIE
+1659 RKN
-1674 FTTTIQ
+1674 
-1680 GDVKIL
+1680 GDL
-1686 IEVLDG
+1686 
-1692 TRNTTARNATYGT
+1692 
-1705 ADGGDPN
+1705 
-1712 PIPWE
+1712 
-1717 YLWDGNSSGDGNN
+1717 
-1730 WGTRNPNRREF
+1730 
-1741 FITNLKLYKKIE
+1741 
-1753 GNEYVEDTD
+1753 
-1762 ALEDE
+1762 
-1767 TTNIAVENI
+1767 
-1776 PEGYPTTPDVIDE
+1776 TPDVGSGYI
-1789 SVYTVAKERTML
+1789 VYSD
-1801 RKRVLSM
+1801 VL
-1808 PDVAI
+1808 
-1813 PTYGP
+1813 
-1818 GRLYIGN
+1818 
-1825 TAADNVNVGGDA
+1825 
-1837 VGHTERVPNS
+1837 
-1847 TRTSRESDS
+1847 
-1856 YYIPDNV
+1856 
-1863 YYKGLTNVSWDGFTI
+1863 WDGFTI
-1878 RNGFMYDEVMCH
+1878 KNGFYNNYYANRD
-1890 GGGAGVNMYEGGHL
+1890 GGAGVRMFEGATL
-1904 RNSIVVDNVVA
+1904 QNCVVVDNGNIGAIRSRGGGAYCDGKTSKVISSFFIRNLNSGKR
-1915 SERSKGGGIF
+1915 SENNDFDTNGGGIYML
-1925 CDGATS
+1925 
-1931 SVEGCFVLN
+1931 V
-1940 NLTIGGT
+1940 
-1947 NKTPAQIFAGGMFM
+1947 
-1961 YEGTCFNSLFANNV
+1961 GTCYNSLFANNICWGNDSRGAG
-1975 TVGSGGGLGLCVG
+1975 TYIESAT
-1988 RFYNNTVTHNTC
+1988 FFNNTVTFNKCIKRDGNYNNSKGGGVHQYTGTMGPTLNVYNTIFYKNS
-2000 GNIPNEGL
+2000 GP
-2008 AGGAMSMA
+2008 A
-2016 IGSSP
+2016 IGSQNENS
-2021 NLFMANTIIYGN
+2021 LTSF
-2033 NGTAIRERTGTIKP
+2033 R
-2047 GHLNP
+2047 
-2052 FINCYIQSERA
+2052 NCYIQSESNLSTTIQSKFTDCEYGKNLSNPF
-2063 MTSAAFL
+2063 MKGDAA
-2070 QHINNYDAEVDAIKA
+2070 QTENNYRL
-2085 ASDRNYGIGN
+2085 ASSSSC
-2095 IFVNGGSGTN
+2095 V
-2105 PFKAEPEHN
+2105 
-2114 YDFRLNSGNTTCIN
+2114 N
-2128 AGTTAFATTILQALL
+2128 AGVIPSDQVATF
-2143 YKPKNTETSIRN
+2143 PKN
-2155 GAFYKSVESA
+2155 
-2165 EMPQND
+2165 D
-2171 VVFAEREQDCQIDIG
+2171 VDFAERVQDCQVDIG

-2275 VTAKKEVYNSE
+2275 VTAKKEMYNSE

-2341 HGVEMWG
+2341 HGVEVWG

-2375 SGVKNERS
+2375 SGVKDERS

-2504 EQLNQ
+2504 EQLSQ

-2701 ELVTKVNKYLEIG
+2701 ELVTKANKYLEIG

-2741 ENVDAQK
+2741 ENVDAEK
-2748 ANALLTSGDPLYS
+2748 ANRLLTSNDELYK

-2766 MANPFTKFSDALDY
+2766 MVNPFTKFSDALDY
-2780 IVKLRNFAPQY
+2780 IVKLRNYKKDLTEGEEGYEEALAIRQKY

-2833 GLNPNENYCQS
+2833 GLNPNENYCQA
-2844 GYDFVKNQSETEND
+2844 GYNFVKNQSEGNNDEN
-2858 KLTNDLLDEE
+2858 TNDLLDG
-2868 NNELEDKTING
+2868 DING
-2879 VTLKRAVTDVIREER
+2879 VTLKRAATDEIREER

-3248 WNGIRE
+3248 WDGIRE

-3371 GSVDNNGR
+3371 GSVDDNGR

-3599 EYIITGFTVNS
+3599 EYIITGFTVNT

-3650 GQTDQYLEEPTDEL
+3650 GLTDQYLEEPTDEL

-3678 NGKVEDEPSC
+3678 NGKVETNPSC
-3688 AIKIEEGGGQALIVN
+3688 AIKIEEGGGQTLIVN

-3734 LSGEESELHNSVIW
+3734 LSGESELHNSVIW
-3748 QDDQNVVVASDKEQ
+3748 QDDQNVAVASEKKQ

-3780 TADNYHNE
+3780 AADSYHNE

-3826 LDRGDNETYAKFVWP
+3826 LDRGDNETYAKYVWP
-3841 GYAESDDYI
+3841 TYTESDDYI
-3850 KLMQNKHDDQT
+3850 KLMQNKHNHQT
-3861 VEQEFTTKI
+3861 EEQVFTTKI
-3870 REGNEVKEITYRGY
+3870 REGNEVKTITYRGY
-3884 QHDKDLDRA
+3884 KHDKDLDRA

-3969 SSQIAYVFVKGDNF
+3969 SSQIAYVFVKGDNY

-4130 YVVNVGNNGYVLN
+4130 YVVNVGDNGYVLN

-4265 IGDKVDNGCFETWK
+4265 IDDKVDNGCFETWK

-4303 DDANLKLKAGDFTVD
+4303 DDANLKLKAGDFTVE

-4726 HLNLKGISKSETI
+4726 HLNLKGISKSGTI

-4748 VYSGSYADINNLH
+4748 VYSGSYADTNNLH